1 MRPPP
6 APLSGR
12 ASLPPHL
19 LLLSNSSLAPSPPTV
34 AAACRMPP
42 AAAAAVRSVSVST
55 AVDAPTAAAAEPA
68 RGDAA
73 PAAPS
78 RRRLILL
85 RHGESAAGGRLTRDH
100 DRPLSK
106 AGRAAAI
113 SVSNK
118 LQQMGWIPELV
129 LCSDATRTKETLKI
143 LQDHVKGLSE
153 AIVHFIPSFYSIAA
167 MDGQTAEH
175 LQKAICQYSSDE
187 ILTVMCM
194 GHNKGWEEA
203 ASMFSGDSVVLK
215 TCNAALLEAEGK
227 SWVELNLIPFYYLMG
242 YILRAVIEPPLKCIL
257 LSLHHVTVVLKG
269 NLEIQL

>member
-12 ASLPPHL
+12 ASPPPHL
-19 LLLSNSSLAPSPPTV
+19 LLLSNSSLAPSLPTV

-42 AAAAAVRSVSVST
+42 AAAAAARSVSVSVST

-73 PAAPS
+73 PAPAAPP

-85 RHGESAAGGRLTRDH
+85 RHGESAAGGRLTR
-100 DRPLSK
+100 
-106 AGRAAAI
+106 GRSRSCVAI
-113 SVSNK
+113 ID
-118 LQQMGWIPELV
+118 MV
-129 LCSDATRTKETLKI
+129 L
-143 LQDHVKGLSE
+143 
-153 AIVHFIPSFYSIAA
+153 PP

-227 SWVELNLIPFYYLMG
+227 SWVELNLTAG
-242 YILRAVIEPPLKCIL
+242 YILRAVIEPPLKC
-257 LSLHHVTVVLKG
+257 SSVVLASCNSGPKRQFR
-269 NLEIQL
+269 NPTITYNI